1 MILSSVTD
9 EVLPDRSHG
18 AFPRI
23 YETAAAQGV
32 TNFEIRMVEAK
43 RFPIV
48 ESEAWDRLKHFGEVY
63 GITYSSVSPG
73 LFKTGL
79 TSDLMPIH
87 ADQLASMSMDLAE
100 RIGVHTLVTFGVL
113 RAPTDDGDSFA
124 RVALLLRQT
133 VERAAARGFTVQLEN
148 LPGTWADTADNCV
161 ALLKAVDHPAF
172 GYIWDVGNLYEAEPV
187 HFRPGYDKLKP
198 WIRNVHLKDGQ
209 FIDGK
214 MVWQHFG
221 KGATDIKGQIEAL
234 KADNYAGTLTVEAKC
249 EPQMDEDFPTS
260 MQYLRG
266 LLGLT

>member
-23 YETAAAQGV
+23 FETAAEQGV
-32 TNFEIRMVEAK
+32 THFEIRMVEAK

-48 ESEAWDRLKHFGEVY
+48 ESEAWDRLKHYGREY

-73 LFKTGL
+73 LYKTGL
-79 TSDLMPIH
+79 TSDLMRVH
-87 ADQLASMSMDLAE
+87 ADQLMSMSMDLAE
-100 RIGVHTLVTFGVL
+100 SIDIHTLVTFGVL
-113 RAPTDDGDSFA
+113 REVTDGADGFN
-124 RVALLLRQT
+124 RVVDLLRRT

-148 LPGTWADTADNCV
+148 LPGTWADTADNCA
-161 ALLKAVDHPAF
+161 ALLEAVDHPAF

-187 HFRPGYDKLKP
+187 HFRAGYDRLKP
-198 WIRNVHLKDGQ
+198 WIRNVHLKDGR

-234 KADNYAGTLTVEAKC
+234 RANGYDGTLTVEAKC

-260 MQYLRG
+260 LRYLRG
-266 LLGLT
+266 LLGLS